1 MPPLA
6 EYALLAAAGFLT
18 SILNVLAG
26 GGSFLTLPLLIF
38 LGLPAAEAN
47 GTNRLGILAQ
57 NISAVWGFHRARV
70 VEWRFGL
77 WTALPAVVGSVIG
90 AWVSL
95 QVGEMA
101 FRRVLATLMLAMTFV
116 TLADP
121 RPHPARR
128 GLPPWLLGALF
139 LALGFYGGF
148 VQAGI
153 GFLLLAVTTWAGLD
167 LVRGNAVKVLNV
179 LIVTI
184 VAGLVFAASGKIRWD
199 SGLALA
205 AGSVVGG
212 MVGVRITVRKG
223 ERFVR
228 WVVVTALVVFAV
240 RLWMS

>member
-1 MPPLA
+1 VPPLA
-6 EYALLAAAGFLT
+6 EYALLAAAGFVT
-18 SILNVLAG
+18 SILNVMAG

-47 GTNRLGILAQ
+47 GTNRLGVLAQ
-57 NISAVWGFHRARV
+57 AISAVWGFHRQRLLD
-70 VEWRFGL
+70 WRFGL
-77 WTALPAVVGSVIG
+77 LTAVPAVVGSLVG

-95 QVGEMA
+95 QVGELA

-128 GLPPWLLGALF
+128 RPPRWLLGVVF

-167 LVRGNAVKVLNV
+167 LIRGNAVKVLIV
-179 LIVTI
+179 ALVTI
-184 VAGLVFAASGKIRWD
+184 VAGGFFAWTGKIHWD
-199 SGLALA
+199 DGLALA
-205 AGSVVGG
+205 AGSFVGG
-212 MVGVRITVRKG
+212 MVGVRVAVRRG

-228 WVVVTALVVFAV
+228 VVVVTALVVFAL
-240 RLWMS
+240 RLWFW